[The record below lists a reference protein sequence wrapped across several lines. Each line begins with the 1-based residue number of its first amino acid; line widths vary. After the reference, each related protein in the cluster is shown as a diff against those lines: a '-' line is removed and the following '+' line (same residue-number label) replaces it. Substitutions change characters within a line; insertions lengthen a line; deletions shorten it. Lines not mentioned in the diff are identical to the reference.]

1 MGEASGA
8 SPLQMSEDN
17 RMIVDRRTRDI
28 NRYLSHLNQDETY
41 YLGLRVR
48 PEHAARVAALGFSSP
63 LIPGE
68 RLLPPARAGAASRRN
83 ADGFDIVH
91 RDRPKETAYR
101 QISWTY
107 SQWHGD
113 RQVEVTEVKDVP
125 YTRYPRTK
133 VPPYSIELV
142 ISTDPHGGHCVVTGP
157 FRRVDEQTVV
167 ATNTANMLV
176 EQLGSFEVL
185 DASLQP
191 NVHIPVRRLNWK
203 LLPQGRNTWQSAWPS
218 LEAVIQRSRGKSQ
231 EVIEARFVEVGKY
244 NPEFI
249 AVGLGGFDDYVVF
262 GFPSKDICVLES
274 RFTNNATYVL
284 AHANW
289 EVVSQMTK
297 AEILSASAHEE
308 RLIHDRTW
316 FVALAEVLGR
326 PSANAA

>member
-1 MGEASGA
+1 
-8 SPLQMSEDN
+8 
-17 RMIVDRRTRDI
+17 MIVDRRTRDI

-142 ISTDPHGGHCVVTGP
+142 ISTDPHG
-157 FRRVDEQTVV
+157 
-167 ATNTANMLV
+167 
-176 EQLGSFEVL
+176 
-185 DASLQP
+185 
-191 NVHIPVRRLNWK
+191 
-203 LLPQGRNTWQSAWPS
+203 
-218 LEAVIQRSRGKSQ
+218 
-231 EVIEARFVEVGKY
+231 
-244 NPEFI
+244 
-249 AVGLGGFDDYVVF
+249 
-262 GFPSKDICVLES
+262 
-274 RFTNNATYVL
+274 
-284 AHANW
+284 
-289 EVVSQMTK
+289 
-297 AEILSASAHEE
+297 
-308 RLIHDRTW
+308 
-316 FVALAEVLGR
+316 
-326 PSANAA
+326 